1 MSLLGS
7 GHRYTSWR
15 SAVSGHAGA
24 MAMARDT
31 WMIDSVVHSN
41 SKEEDLYE
49 LKGDAIIIK

>member
-1 MSLLGS
+1 M
-7 GHRYTSWR
+7 
-15 SAVSGHAGA
+15 SGHAGA

-31 WMIDSVVHSN
+31 WMIESDVDSN